1 MVVIFN
7 IIESVK
13 IIDKEINKLDKKSE
27 KEIDDLY
34 AKEFEKADPKVNLL
48 YQMFEKHYKD
58 IIFISELKS
67 ILNKH
72 KLPLNSLSFVDETD
86 YITNLGYNQIKEIG
100 KGGFGTVYLGKKN
113 AKKYA
118 IKMQKFFY
126 NPYAILEDFI
136 KRNINEYDKLK
147 KLSKYSISP
156 KVYDIFFIL
165 NENTMQL
172 YSLIVMQHIQ
182 GITLQEYKDK
192 KGKLDDVDIKKIN
205 DKITKL
211 HKLGIYHS
219 DLHSYN
225 IIVVKK
231 GKKYDFIFIDFG
243 EAQNSKNM
251 KNKVGDRRRWQD
263 YNNYEIGLKPKLKS
277 GEKKLYIALAKIV
290 NNGAIDVIS

>member
-1 MVVIFN
+1 MVVVFD
-7 IIESVK
+7 IIKSVK
-13 IIDKEINKLDKKSE
+13 IIDKEISGLDKKSD
-27 KEIDDLY
+27 KEIDNLY
-34 AKEFEKADPKVNLL
+34 AQEIRKADQKVNLL
-48 YQMFEKHYKD
+48 YQMFEKHYKNKL
-58 IIFISELKS
+58 FISELKS

-72 KLPLNSLSFVDETD
+72 KLPLDSFAFMDETD

-100 KGGFGTVYLGKKN
+100 KGGFGTVYLCKKN
-113 AKKYA
+113 NKKYA
-118 IKMQKFFY
+118 IKMQRFFY

-147 KLSKYSISP
+147 KLNKYSISP

-192 KGKLDDVDIKKIN
+192 KGKLDDVDKKKIN

-251 KNKVGDRRRWQD
+251 NDVGDRTKWQD
-263 YNNYEIGLKPKLKS
+263 YNNYDIGLKPKLKS
-277 GEKKLYIALAKIV
+277 GEKKLYIILAKIV

>member
-1 MVVIFN
+1 VG
-7 IIESVK
+7 
-13 IIDKEINKLDKKSE
+13 LD
-27 KEIDDLY
+27 L
-34 AKEFEKADPKVNLL
+34 
-48 YQMFEKHYKD
+48 
-58 IIFISELKS
+58 FIL
-67 ILNKH
+67 
-72 KLPLNSLSFVDETD
+72 
-86 YITNLGYNQIKEIG
+86 
-100 KGGFGTVYLGKKN
+100 
-113 AKKYA
+113 KYA

-147 KLSKYSISP
+147 KLKKYSISP

-172 YSLIVMQHIQ
+172 YSLIVMDHIQ

-251 KNKVGDRRRWQD
+251 NDVGDRTKWQD
-263 YNNYEIGLKPKLKS
+263 YNNYDIGLKPKLKS
-277 GEKKLYIALAKIV
+277 GEKKLYIALAKIIK
-290 NNGAIDVIS
+290 NGAIDVIS

>member
-1 MVVIFN
+1 M
-7 IIESVK
+7 
-13 IIDKEINKLDKKSE
+13 
-27 KEIDDLY
+27 
-34 AKEFEKADPKVNLL
+34 AKVGLEL
-48 YQMFEKHYKD
+48 
-58 IIFISELKS
+58 FIL
-67 ILNKH
+67 
-72 KLPLNSLSFVDETD
+72 
-86 YITNLGYNQIKEIG
+86 
-100 KGGFGTVYLGKKN
+100 
-113 AKKYA
+113 KYA
-118 IKMQKFFY
+118 IKLQKFFY

-147 KLSKYSISP
+147 KLNKYSISP

-172 YSLIVMQHIQ
+172 YSLIVMDHIQ

-225 IIVVKK
+225 IIVIKK

-251 KNKVGDRRRWQD
+251 KNKVGDQRRWQD
-263 YNNYEIGLKPKLKS
+263 YNNYDIDLKPKLKS
-277 GEKKLYIALAKIV
+277 GEKKLYIALAKNV

>member
-1 MVVIFN
+1 MVVVFD
-7 IIESVK
+7 IIKSVK
-13 IIDKEINKLDKKSE
+13 IIDKEISGLDKKSD
-27 KEIDDLY
+27 KEIDNLY
-34 AKEFEKADPKVNLL
+34 AQEIRKADQKVNLL
-48 YQMFEKHYKD
+48 YQMFEKHYKNKL
-58 IIFISELKS
+58 FISELKS

-72 KLPLNSLSFVDETD
+72 KLPLDSFAFMDETD

-100 KGGFGTVYLGKKN
+100 KGGFGTVYLCKKN
-113 AKKYA
+113 NKKYA
-118 IKMQKFFY
+118 IKMQRFFY

-147 KLSKYSISP
+147 KLNKYSISP

-192 KGKLDDVDIKKIN
+192 KGKLDDVDKKKIN

-243 EAQNSKNM
+243 EAQSSKNM
-251 KNKVGDRRRWQD
+251 KNDAGDLTRWQD
-263 YNNYEIGLKPKLKS
+263 YNNYDIGLKPKLKS
-277 GEKKLYIALAKIV
+277 GEKKLYIILAKIV

>member
-1 MVVIFN
+1 MVVVFD
-7 IIESVK
+7 IIKSVK
-13 IIDKEINKLDKKSE
+13 IIDKEISGLDKKLDK
-27 KEIDDLY
+27 EINNLY
-34 AKEFEKADPKVNLL
+34 AQEIRKADQKVNLL
-48 YQMFEKHYKD
+48 YQMFEKHYKNKL
-58 IIFISELKS
+58 FISELKS

-72 KLPLNSLSFVDETD
+72 KLPLDSFAFMDETD

-100 KGGFGTVYLGKKN
+100 KGGFGTVYLCKKN
-113 AKKYA
+113 NKKYA
-118 IKMQKFFY
+118 IKMQRFFY

-147 KLSKYSISP
+147 KLNKYSISP

-192 KGKLDDVDIKKIN
+192 KGKLDDVDKKKIN

-211 HKLGIYHS
+211 HKLGIYNS

-251 KNKVGDRRRWQD
+251 NDVGDRTRWQD
-263 YNNYEIGLKPKLKS
+263 YNNYDIGLKPKLKS
-277 GEKKLYIALAKIV
+277 GEKKLYIILAKIV

>member
-1 MVVIFN
+1 
-7 IIESVK
+7 
-13 IIDKEINKLDKKSE
+13 LDKKSD
-27 KEIDDLY
+27 KEIDNLY
-34 AKEFEKADPKVNLL
+34 AQEIRKADQKVNLL
-48 YQMFEKHYKD
+48 YQMFEKHYKNKL
-58 IIFISELKS
+58 FISELKS

-72 KLPLNSLSFVDETD
+72 KLPLDSFAFMDETD

-100 KGGFGTVYLGKKN
+100 KGGFGTVYLCKKN
-113 AKKYA
+113 NKKYA
-118 IKMQKFFY
+118 IKMQRFFY

-147 KLSKYSISP
+147 KLNKYSISP

-192 KGKLDDVDIKKIN
+192 KGKLDDVDKKKIN

-251 KNKVGDRRRWQD
+251 NDVGDRTKWQD
-263 YNNYEIGLKPKLKS
+263 YNNYDIGLKPKLKS
-277 GEKKLYIALAKIV
+277 GEKKLYIILAKIV